1 MRATGTVP
9 TAALLL
15 LAACGGGVPVAPD
28 CTDPATVERTLANVF
43 VAVNQ
48 RGANALGGQVQV
60 NRQEG
65 FLTIGADTSRFH
77 AAGDTLMLLSAG
89 DSVARAVLI
98 LRDIR
103 TTATEEAAG
112 AFRCAATLE
121 APLWTG
127 DSRPIEYLT
136 IISPDDEHIVTG
148 QVLGDTEPIPF

>member
-1 MRATGTVP
+1 MRATVTVP

-28 CTDPATVERTLANVF
+28 CTDPATVERALANVF

-48 RGANALGGQVQV
+48 RGASTLGGQAQA
-60 NRQEG
+60 NLQEG
-65 FLTIGADTSRFH
+65 FVTTGADTMRFH
-77 AAGDTLMLLSAG
+77 AAGDTLMVRSAA
-89 DSVARAVLI
+89 DSVARPGLI

-121 APLWTG
+121 APLWGG
-127 DSRPIEYLT
+127 DARPIEYLS
-136 IISPDDEHIVTG
+136 IISPDDEHVVTG